1 MLRAMD
7 AGLHQLR
14 AAIAGLPLQP
24 LRDALGDADAW
35 VVGGFVRDVL
45 AGSGAPAD
53 IDIAVDGDVDGLVE
67 RLGAEAPV
75 AVDAR
80 HARFGTATL
89 GVDGLNVDLA
99 RTRAETYAHPGAL
112 PDVEP
117 AGIEADL
124 ARRDFSVNA
133 MAMSL
138 DGEGELL
145 DPFDGRGDLGRSTL
159 RVLHERSIADDPTR
173 AIRAARYASRFH
185 LDPDAGTSAQLRAC
199 ELATVSAD
207 RRHAELARL
216 AAEVT
221 APAGFGLLDEW
232 GVLDIGDRRLEL
244 LEAIDGLTSESPW
257 GDDAELRT
265 RAIMLVVAGDEALGR
280 ALTLAGMAPE
290 RPSEAVRLARGH
302 GAEELLVAAAAGG
315 AWVPDYIERW
325 REQRLLIDGDDLIA
339 AGIPRGPA
347 IGAGLQGALER
358 KLDGA
363 LTGGR
368 EAELELAVE
377 LARRSI

>member
-145 DPFDGRGDLGRSTL
+145 DPFDGRGDLGL
-159 RVLHERSIADDPTR
+159 REPLPR
-173 AIRAARYASRFH
+173 
-185 LDPDAGTSAQLRAC
+185 LD
-199 ELATVSAD
+199 VD
-207 RRHAELARL
+207 RRRQVPGPERTFSVSPAVRP
-216 AAEVT
+216 VT
-221 APAGFGLLDEW
+221 CHQSGPPDSPSAKSGAGFGLPPPMSNL
-232 GVLDIGDRRLEL
+232 
-244 LEAIDGLTSESPW
+244 
-257 GDDAELRT
+257 
-265 RAIMLVVAGDEALGR
+265 
-280 ALTLAGMAPE
+280 
-290 RPSEAVRLARGH
+290 
-302 GAEELLVAAAAGG
+302 
-315 AWVPDYIERW
+315 IE
-325 REQRLLIDGDDLIA
+325 
-339 AGIPRGPA
+339 
-347 IGAGLQGALER
+347 
-358 KLDGA
+358 
-363 LTGGR
+363 
-368 EAELELAVE
+368 
-377 LARRSI
+377 